1 MTTSPEGPPVLRLT
15 VQTLKIVSIA
25 TVAILIIAGAK
36 AGFDYALDEST
47 DARTGQRVAFQVTG
61 DDSAETVATRLAD
74 EDLIRSEYVFSYSV
88 QLSGGN
94 LQAGDYTLERGMSV
108 SEIIAMIT
116 SDPENTSSDDG
127 DDDEVTTS
135 QVTIIENLRMEQTA
149 AEYEKA
155 GLPGGA
161 AAFMEATEAD
171 YSDRFP
177 FLSDRPDGTS
187 LEGYLFPETYTV
199 TSDMDPEDAVF
210 QMLSTFDQRFT
221 QDMRDRAAEMNLT
234 MSQVLTLAS
243 IVEREAQK
251 AEERPTIAAVYLN
264 RLEANMELGADPTV
278 QYVIGNAAD
287 WWPVLEPDQPQS
299 AEAQSPYNTY
309 TNTGLPPGPI
319 CSPGYDSIYAVLNP
333 DPVDYLYFVADGT
346 GGHVFA
352 DTLEEQTE
360 NINIYLNGGDDAAPT
375 VAPAP

>member
-1 MTTSPEGPPVLRLT
+1 MLRLI
-15 VQTLKIVSIA
+15 VQILKIVSIA
-25 TVAILIIAGAK
+25 TVAILIIVGAK

-47 DARTGQRVAFQVTG
+47 DARTGQQVAFQVTG
-61 DDSAETVATRLAD
+61 DDSAESVATRLAG

-94 LQAGDYTLERGMSV
+94 LRPGDYTLERGMSV
-108 SEIIAMIT
+108 PDIIAMIT
-116 SDPENTSSDDG
+116 GEPDATASDDG
-127 DDDEVTTS
+127 GGDDEVTTS

-161 AAFMEATEAD
+161 AAFMEATDAD
-171 YSDRFP
+171 YSDRFS
-177 FLSDRPDGTS
+177 FLSDRPEGAS

-210 QMLSTFDQRFT
+210 QMLTTFDQRFT
-221 QDMRDRAAEMNLT
+221 QDMRDRAAAMNLT
-234 MSQVLTLAS
+234 MNQVLTLAS
-243 IVEREAQK
+243 IVEREAAV

-264 RLEANMELGADPTV
+264 RLEANMELGADPTIQFV
-278 QYVIGNAAD
+278 LGND
-287 WWPVLEPDQPQS
+287 SNWWPEIQPDQQYSP
-299 AEAQSPYNTY
+299 EADSPYNTY

-319 CSPGYDSIYAVLNP
+319 CSPSYDSIYAVLNP

-346 GGHVFA
+346 GRHVFA
-352 DTLEEQTE
+352 NTLDEQNVNIDT
-360 NINIYLNGGDDAAPT
+360 YLNRGDQAAPT